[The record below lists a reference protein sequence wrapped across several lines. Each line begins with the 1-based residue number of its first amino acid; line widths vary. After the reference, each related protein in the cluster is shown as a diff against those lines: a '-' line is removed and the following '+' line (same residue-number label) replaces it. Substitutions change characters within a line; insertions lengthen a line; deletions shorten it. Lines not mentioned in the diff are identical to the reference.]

1 MNKIIDGKEIS
12 KKIKDKLKKEIE
24 LIDSVL
30 KLVVIQVGDAPASN
44 VYIKNKRSLCE
55 EMNILFEH
63 KKYDYIEEEQ
73 LINEIEIL
81 NRDDSVN
88 GILVQFPLPD
98 YLNKDNIVN
107 KISPKKDVDGLNSEN
122 MGKLFSGLD
131 SLVPCTAF
139 GIMELLKYQSI
150 DLKGKDVVILGR
162 SKLVGIPLCAL
173 LLRENATVTIC
184 HSNTINLKEI
194 TNKAD
199 ILIVA
204 IGRKEFITD
213 EFIKEDAIII
223 DVGINRYDSK
233 LYGDCNFDLV
243 YDKCK
248 AITPV
253 PGGVGP
259 LTVVMLVNNIIK
271 AYYLQKNK

>member
-1 MNKIIDGKEIS
+1 MDKIIDGKEIS
-12 KKIKDKLKKEIE
+12 RKIKDNLKKEIE
-24 LIDSVL
+24 HIDCIL
-30 KLVVIQVGDAPASN
+30 KLVVIQVGNDSASS
-44 VYIKNKRSLCE
+44 VYIKNKRKLCE

-81 NRDDSVN
+81 NNDDSVT

-98 YLNKDNIVN
+98 NLNKDNIVN
-107 KISPKKDVDGLNSEN
+107 KISPKKDVDGLNAEN
-122 MGKLFSGLD
+122 VGRLFSGLD

-139 GIMELLKYQSI
+139 GIIELLKYRNI
-150 DLKGKDVVILGR
+150 DLKGKNVVILGR

-173 LLRENATVTIC
+173 LLKENATVTIC
-184 HSNTINLKEI
+184 HSNTINLKEE
-194 TNKAD
+194 TKKAD

-213 EFIKEDAIII
+213 EYVKDNSIII
-223 DVGINRYDSK
+223 DVGINRYDGR

-248 AITPV
+248 YITPV

-259 LTVVMLVNNIIK
+259 LTVVMLINNIIK
-271 AYYLQKNK
+271 AHYLQKNK